1 MQTISKPRHQ
11 LSKSMVDSQVHFRKS
26 TGTLVYPKLL
36 MQSDRTHY
44 KHQKKSY
51 INYPE
56 ADGNLSHHNTSQ
68 DKLSADRAFSFL
80 NKQIP
85 KQQRDQGEVR
95 QIKKRTRK
103 TLDNINRMITE
114 LKSQGGDSNSKRPP
128 LPSCFQR
135 KSPVCSSFLYFTQL
149 DCIFLISATCFILSS

>member
-1 MQTISKPRHQ
+1 MNTVGLAGRDIYNSNREDNYGSMQIISKPRHQ
-11 LSKSMVDSQVHFRKS
+11 LSKSMVDSQAHFRKS

-56 ADGNLSHHNTSQ
+56 ADGKLADQNASQ

-80 NKQIP
+80 TKQNQ
-85 KQQRDQGEVR
+85 KQPPLGEVR

-103 TLDNINRMITE
+103 TLESINRMITE
-114 LKSQGGDSNSKRPP
+114 LKS
-128 LPSCFQR
+128 
-135 KSPVCSSFLYFTQL
+135 
-149 DCIFLISATCFILSS
+149 